1 HRTATG
7 VAVYRVCR
15 GIPDFRWREYGTGTS
30 LVPSDSRP
38 CPGGVSM
45 RAIWKGSIT
54 FGLVNV
60 PISVYSATESHD
72 LRLHQVHDKDG
83 GRIRYQRRCEVC
95 GEVVEWGEINK
106 AYDDGDRTVVI
117 SDEELSELPTE
128 RSREIEILQFVP
140 SDQVDPIMMAK
151 TYYLAPASTSAKS
164 YALLRRTL
172 EETDRTA
179 IVSFTLRQR
188 TQLGALRV
196 RDDVMLLQTLLWED
210 EVREPDFAGLDKD
223 VRISAKELEMAS
235 ALVENFSGDF
245 EPGEYTDEY
254 QEQLRTLVE
263 AKLEQGDAV
272 DTEETFGTDREE
284 GEEAEVLDLMEAL
297 RRSVSAAK
305 EKKGGAKAAAAGGGG
320 SSSGS
325 GSDSGSAKK
334 STTSRSSG
342 SASSSRSKAAEK
354 KSEEKKPAEKK
365 PASAKKSS
373 TTTRK

>member
-1 HRTATG
+1 
-7 VAVYRVCR
+7 
-15 GIPDFRWREYGTGTS
+15 
-30 LVPSDSRP
+30 
-38 CPGGVSM
+38 M

-60 PISVYSATESHD
+60 PISVYSATQSHD
-72 LRLHQVHDKDG
+72 LRMHQVHNTDG

-95 GEVVEWGEINK
+95 GETVEWDDIAK
-106 AYDDGDRTVVI
+106 AYDDGERTVVLT
-117 SDEELSELPTE
+117 DEEIAELPTE

-140 SDQVDPIMMAK
+140 SEQVDPIMMSK

-179 IVSFTLRQR
+179 VVSFTLRQR

-196 RDDVMLLQTLLWED
+196 REDVMLLQTLLWED

-245 EPGEYTDEY
+245 DPGEFTDEY
-254 QEQLRTLVE
+254 QEQLRSLVE
-263 AKLEQGDAV
+263 AKLEQGAAV

-305 EKKGGAKAAAAGGGG
+305 EKKAGGSKAGSASG
-320 SSSGS
+320 KASDKAGSGRSSGNSSSSTASS
-325 GSDSGSAKK
+325 GATSTSASSKEKPASSSTKK
-334 STTSRSSG
+334 SGTTSRKK
-342 SASSSRSKAAEK
+342 ASTK
-354 KSEEKKPAEKK
+354 KTA
-365 PASAKKSS
+365 
-373 TTTRK
+373 

>member
-1 HRTATG
+1 
-7 VAVYRVCR
+7 
-15 GIPDFRWREYGTGTS
+15 
-30 LVPSDSRP
+30 
-38 CPGGVSM
+38 M

-60 PISVYSATESHD
+60 PISVYSATQSHD
-72 LRLHQVHDKDG
+72 LRMHQVHHTDG

-95 GEVVEWGEINK
+95 GEVVEWDDIAK
-106 AYDDGDRTVVI
+106 AYDDGERTVVLT
-117 SDEELSELPTE
+117 DEELAELPTE

-140 SDQVDPIMMAK
+140 SEQVDPIMMSK

-179 IVSFTLRQR
+179 VVSFTLRQR

-210 EVREPDFAGLDKD
+210 EVRQPDFAGLDKD

-245 EPGEYTDEY
+245 DPGEFTDEY
-254 QEQLRTLVE
+254 QEQLRALVE
-263 AKLEQGDAV
+263 AKLEQGAAV

-305 EKKGGAKAAAAGGGG
+305 EKKASGDGSSTGSAKASGTKAGSGRSSSARSTSSSTKASSAAKSTS
-320 SSSGS
+320 SSSGEKPAS
-325 GSDSGSAKK
+325 SSSKK
-334 STTSRSSG
+334 STSRKK
-342 SASSSRSKAAEK
+342 ASTK
-354 KSEEKKPAEKK
+354 KTA
-365 PASAKKSS
+365 
-373 TTTRK
+373 

>member
-1 HRTATG
+1 
-7 VAVYRVCR
+7 
-15 GIPDFRWREYGTGTS
+15 
-30 LVPSDSRP
+30 
-38 CPGGVSM
+38 M

-72 LRLHQVHDKDG
+72 LRLHQVHDADG
-83 GRIRYQRRCEVC
+83 GRIRYQRRCEIC
-95 GEVVEWGEINK
+95 GEAVEWDNINK

-117 SDEELSELPTE
+117 TDEELAELPTE
-128 RSREIEILQFVP
+128 KSREIEILQFVP
-140 SDQVDPIMMAK
+140 SDQVDPVMMAK

-196 RDDVMLLQTLLWED
+196 RDDVMVLQTLLWDD
-210 EVREPDFAGLDKD
+210 EVRQPDFAGIDKD
-223 VRISAKELEMAS
+223 VRISAKELEMS
-235 ALVENFSGDF
+235 QALVENFSGDF
-245 EPGEYTDEY
+245 DPSEYTDEY
-254 QEQLRTLVE
+254 QAQLRTLVE
-263 AKLEQGDAV
+263 AKLEQGDTV

-305 EKKGGAKAAAAGGGG
+305 EKKAG
-320 SSSGS
+320 
-325 GSDSGSAKK
+325 
-334 STTSRSSG
+334 SG
-342 SASSSRSKAAEK
+342 SASKASSSTTKKTSSSTAEK
-354 KSEEKKPAEKK
+354 KKPAAKST
-365 PASAKKSS
+365 AAKKSS
-373 TTTRK
+373 SSSSSTTKKPAARKKTASKKTA

>member
-1 HRTATG
+1 
-7 VAVYRVCR
+7 
-15 GIPDFRWREYGTGTS
+15 
-30 LVPSDSRP
+30 
-38 CPGGVSM
+38 M

-325 GSDSGSAKK
+325 GSGSGSAKK

-373 TTTRK
+373 TTTRKKAASKKSA

>member
-1 HRTATG
+1 
-7 VAVYRVCR
+7 
-15 GIPDFRWREYGTGTS
+15 
-30 LVPSDSRP
+30 
-38 CPGGVSM
+38 M

-72 LRLHQVHDKDG
+72 LRLHQVHDADG
-83 GRIRYQRRCEVC
+83 GRIRYQRRCEIC
-95 GEVVEWGEINK
+95 GEAVEWDNINK

-117 SDEELSELPTE
+117 TDEELAELPTE
-128 RSREIEILQFVP
+128 KSREIEILQFVP
-140 SDQVDPIMMAK
+140 SDQVDPVMMAK

-196 RDDVMLLQTLLWED
+196 RDDVMVLQTLLWDD
-210 EVREPDFAGLDKD
+210 EVRQPDFAGIDKD
-223 VRISAKELEMAS
+223 VRISAKELEMS
-235 ALVENFSGDF
+235 QALVENFSGDF
-245 EPGEYTDEY
+245 DPSEYTDEY
-254 QEQLRTLVE
+254 QAQLRTLVE
-263 AKLEQGDAV
+263 AKLEQGDTV

-305 EKKGGAKAAAAGGGG
+305 EKKAG
-320 SSSGS
+320 
-325 GSDSGSAKK
+325 
-334 STTSRSSG
+334 SG
-342 SASSSRSKAAEK
+342 SASKASSSTTKKTSSSTAEK
-354 KSEEKKPAEKK
+354 KKPAAKST
-365 PASAKKSS
+365 AAKKSS
-373 TTTRK
+373 SSSSSSTTKKPAARKKTASKKTA

>member
-1 HRTATG
+1 
-7 VAVYRVCR
+7 
-15 GIPDFRWREYGTGTS
+15 
-30 LVPSDSRP
+30 
-38 CPGGVSM
+38 M

-72 LRLHQVHDKDG
+72 LRLHQVHDADG
-83 GRIRYQRRCEVC
+83 GRIRYQRRCEIC
-95 GEVVEWGEINK
+95 GEPVEWDHINK
-106 AYDDGDRTVVI
+106 AFDDGDRTVVI
-117 SDEELSELPTE
+117 TDDELSELPTE
-128 RSREIEILQFVP
+128 KSREIEILQFVP
-140 SDQVDPIMMAK
+140 SDQVDPVMMAK

-196 RDDVMLLQTLLWED
+196 RDDVMLLQTLLWAD
-210 EVREPDFAGLDKD
+210 EVREPDFAGVDKD
-223 VRISAKELEMAS
+223 VRISAKELEMS
-235 ALVENFSGDF
+235 QALVENFSGDF
-245 EPGEYTDEY
+245 DPSEYTDEY
-254 QEQLRTLVE
+254 QAQLRTLVE
-263 AKLEQGDAV
+263 AKLEQGDTV

-305 EKKGGAKAAAAGGGG
+305 EKKSG

-325 GSDSGSAKK
+325 GSKASSSTEKK
-334 STTSRSSG
+334 STTS
-342 SASSSRSKAAEK
+342 SKDG
-354 KSEEKKPAEKK
+354 EKKPA
-365 PASAKKSS
+365 AKKKTG
-373 TTTRK
+373 TTTRKKTASKKTA

>member
-1 HRTATG
+1 
-7 VAVYRVCR
+7 
-15 GIPDFRWREYGTGTS
+15 
-30 LVPSDSRP
+30 
-38 CPGGVSM
+38 M

-60 PISVYSATESHD
+60 PISVFSATESHD
-72 LRLHQVHDKDG
+72 LRLHQVHDADG
-83 GRIRYQRRCEVC
+83 GRIRYQRRCEIC
-95 GEVVEWGEINK
+95 GEPVEWDHIDK
-106 AYDDGDRTVVI
+106 AFDDGDRTVVI
-117 SDEELSELPTE
+117 TDDELSELPTE
-128 RSREIEILQFVP
+128 KSREIEILQFVP

-196 RDDVMLLQTLLWED
+196 REDVMLLQTLLWDD
-210 EVREPDFAGLDKD
+210 EVREPDFAGVDKD
-223 VRISAKELEMAS
+223 VRISAKELEMS
-235 ALVENFSGDF
+235 QALVENFSGDF
-245 EPGEYTDEY
+245 DPSEYTDEY
-254 QEQLRTLVE
+254 QAQLRTLVE

-305 EKKGGAKAAAAGGGG
+305 EKKSG
-320 SSSGS
+320 SASGS
-325 GSDSGSAKK
+325 GGSGSRSGSKASSSSTAKK
-334 STTSRSSG
+334 ST
-342 SASSSRSKAAEK
+342 SSSKE
-354 KSEEKKPAEKK
+354 EEKKPA
-365 PASAKKSS
+365 AKKK
-373 TTTRK
+373 TAATTRKKTASKKTA

>member
-1 HRTATG
+1 LRHPGPEEHDREQGRDDPQPDIHRALLPARPCAVEYRTATG

-128 RSREIEILQFVP
+128 RSREI
-140 SDQVDPIMMAK
+140 
-151 TYYLAPASTSAKS
+151 
-164 YALLRRTL
+164 
-172 EETDRTA
+172 
-179 IVSFTLRQR
+179 
-188 TQLGALRV
+188 
-196 RDDVMLLQTLLWED
+196 
-210 EVREPDFAGLDKD
+210 
-223 VRISAKELEMAS
+223 
-235 ALVENFSGDF
+235 
-245 EPGEYTDEY
+245 
-254 QEQLRTLVE
+254 
-263 AKLEQGDAV
+263 
-272 DTEETFGTDREE
+272 
-284 GEEAEVLDLMEAL
+284 
-297 RRSVSAAK
+297 
-305 EKKGGAKAAAAGGGG
+305 
-320 SSSGS
+320 
-325 GSDSGSAKK
+325 
-334 STTSRSSG
+334 
-342 SASSSRSKAAEK
+342 
-354 KSEEKKPAEKK
+354 
-365 PASAKKSS
+365 
-373 TTTRK
+373 

>member
-1 HRTATG
+1 
-7 VAVYRVCR
+7 
-15 GIPDFRWREYGTGTS
+15 
-30 LVPSDSRP
+30 
-38 CPGGVSM
+38 M

-72 LRLHQVHDKDG
+72 LRMHQVHGKDG

-95 GEVVEWGEINK
+95 GEVVEWGEIDK
-106 AYDDGDRTVVI
+106 AYDDGDRTVVLT
-117 SDEELSELPTE
+117 DEELGELPTE

-140 SDQVDPIMMAK
+140 SDQVDPIMMSK

-196 RDDVMLLQTLLWED
+196 REDVMLLQTLLWED
-210 EVREPDFAGLDKD
+210 EVREPDFAGMDSG

-245 EPGEYTDEY
+245 EPGDYTDEY

-263 AKLEQGDAV
+263 AKLEQGDTV
-272 DTEETFGTDREE
+272 DTEETFGEQE
-284 GEEAEVLDLMEAL
+284 KGEEAEVLDLMEAL

-305 EKKGGAKAAAAGGGG
+305 EKKGGTSAKAST
-320 SSSGS
+320 SSSG
-325 GSDSGSAKK
+325 
-334 STTSRSSG
+334 SRSSG
-342 SASSSRSKAAEK
+342 SKASGSRSSGSKASGSSKASGDAK
-354 KSEEKKPAEKK
+354 TAAQKKPA
-365 PASAKKSS
+365 ASSAKKSS
-373 TTTRK
+373 ATPRKRTASKKSA

>member
-1 HRTATG
+1 
-7 VAVYRVCR
+7 
-15 GIPDFRWREYGTGTS
+15 
-30 LVPSDSRP
+30 
-38 CPGGVSM
+38 M

-72 LRLHQVHDKDG
+72 LRMHQVHGKDG

-95 GEVVEWGEINK
+95 GEVVEWGEIDK
-106 AYDDGDRTVVI
+106 AYDDGDRTVVLTD
-117 SDEELSELPTE
+117 DELGELPTE

-140 SDQVDPIMMAK
+140 SDQVDPIMMSK

-210 EVREPDFAGLDKD
+210 EVREPDFTGLDSG

-245 EPGEYTDEY
+245 EPADYTDEY

-263 AKLEQGDAV
+263 AKLEQGDTV
-272 DTEETFGTDREE
+272 DTEETFGEQE
-284 GEEAEVLDLMEAL
+284 KGEEAEVLDLMEAL

-305 EKKGGAKAAAAGGGG
+305 EKKSGG
-320 SSSGS
+320 SSATG
-325 GSDSGSAKK
+325 
-334 STTSRSSG
+334 SG
-342 SASSSRSKAAEK
+342 SASSSGSRSPRKASGGAK
-354 KSEEKKPAEKK
+354 ASSSAEKK
-365 PASAKKSS
+365 PAASAAKKSG
-373 TTTRK
+373 TTTRKKPASKKSA

>member
-1 HRTATG
+1 
-7 VAVYRVCR
+7 
-15 GIPDFRWREYGTGTS
+15 
-30 LVPSDSRP
+30 
-38 CPGGVSM
+38 M

-60 PISVYSATESHD
+60 PISVYSATENHD
-72 LRLHQVHDKDG
+72 LRLHQVHSTDG

-95 GEVVEWGEINK
+95 GEVVEWGDIAK
-106 AYDDGDRTVVI
+106 AYADGERTVVLTD
-117 SDEELSELPTE
+117 DELADLPTE

-140 SDQVDPIMMAK
+140 SEQVDPIMMSK
-151 TYYLAPASTSAKS
+151 SYYLAPASTSAKS

-196 RDDVMLLQTLLWED
+196 RDDVMVLQTLLWED
-210 EVREPDFAGLDKD
+210 EVREPDFAGIDKD

-245 EPGEYTDEY
+245 QPEEFVDEY

-263 AKLEQGDAV
+263 AKLEQGEAV
-272 DTEETFGTDREE
+272 DTEETFGEREE

-305 EKKGGAKAAAAGGGG
+305 EKKSGGAKAASGG

-325 GSDSGSAKK
+325 SSS
-334 STTSRSSG
+334 SSSG
-342 SASSSRSKAAEK
+342 ASSSRSSSRARSDGGSSSRASSSGGSKSKSTKTTKSGEKSASTKKSGSSTRKKAASK
-354 KSEEKKPAEKK
+354 KTA
-365 PASAKKSS
+365 
-373 TTTRK
+373 

>member
-1 HRTATG
+1 
-7 VAVYRVCR
+7 
-15 GIPDFRWREYGTGTS
+15 
-30 LVPSDSRP
+30 
-38 CPGGVSM
+38 M

-72 LRLHQVHDKDG
+72 LRLHQVHNADG

-95 GEVVEWGEINK
+95 GETVEWGDIDK

-117 SDEELSELPTE
+117 TDEELAELPTE

-140 SDQVDPIMMAK
+140 SEQVDPIMMAK
-151 TYYLAPASTSAKS
+151 SYYLAPSSSSAKS

-210 EVREPDFAGLDKD
+210 EVRQPDFTGLDKD
-223 VRISAKELEMAS
+223 VRISAKELEMSS

-245 EPGEYTDEY
+245 DPGEFTDEY
-254 QEQLRTLVE
+254 QEQLRALVE
-263 AKLEQGDAV
+263 AKLEKGAAV
-272 DTEETFGTDREE
+272 DTEETFGDRED

-305 EKKGGAKAAAAGGGG
+305 EKKSSG
-320 SSSGS
+320 SRSSGS
-325 GSDSGSAKK
+325 GSAASGSG
-334 STTSRSSG
+334 SRSSG
-342 SASSSRSKAAEK
+342 SKTSGSRSSGSKDSGTKSSGSKASGTKSPAAKSGGSKASASAKSKASSSSK
-354 KSEEKKPAEKK
+354 SG
-365 PASAKKSS
+365 SS
-373 TTTRK
+373 TRKKTGTKKTA